1 MRMAR
6 CHSPFEFW
14 SEQARFI
21 QEVISDYAAPKKRGR
36 PPASA
41 NKWALHRGREGRVTE
56 AQAFA
61 RAE

>member
-41 NKWALHRGREGRVTE
+41 NSGRCTVGEREG
-56 AQAFA
+56 
-61 RAE
+61 